1 MKPWHLLVMIL
12 LNIGWAGTIVIN
24 KALGNEA
31 SPGSVLPAPE
41 LLAGGVVTLRFG
53 LAALCMVAL
62 WPFWRGPMPRGKDF
76 LMSLVIGVA
85 VFVVG
90 QRLQV
95 TGVQLGTASDSSVL
109 MAVEPVLA
117 SVAAAIFL
125 REHVG
130 PRRMIGFVLSIAGV
144 IVLNR
149 VWQPGF
155 RWTGLLPSLIF
166 MSSFLCE
173 TAYSILGKPIV
184 ERASPAKLLTLA
196 LVGAT
201 VVNLLIDGP
210 STGRA
215 ALHLRPTE
223 WLQLGYMAVV
233 CTVVGYTVWLVVIK
247 EVPVNV
253 VALTIFIQP
262 IAGVLLAATW
272 LQEAL
277 HWGHLWGSG
286 LIVTGLVV
294 ALSRQIHGSTAPP
307 VPGTTSR

>member
-1 MKPWHLLVMIL
+1 MKPWHLLVMVL

-24 KALGNEA
+24 KALGNDA
-31 SPGSVLPAPE
+31 PPGSEALRPE

-62 WPFWRGPMPRGKDF
+62 WPCWRGPLPRGKDF
-76 LMSLVIGVA
+76 FISLLIGVT
-85 VFVVG
+85 VFVLG

-117 SVAAAIFL
+117 SVAAAFFL
-125 REHVG
+125 REHIG
-130 PRRMIGFVLSIAGV
+130 PRRILGFALSIAGV
-144 IVLNR
+144 VVLNR
-149 VWQPGF
+149 VWQPDF
-155 RWTGLLPSLIF
+155 RWSGLLPSLIF
-166 MSSFLCE
+166 VSSFLCE

-184 ERASPAKLLTLA
+184 QRASPAKLLTLA

-201 VVNLLIDGP
+201 AVNLLIDGP
-210 STGRA
+210 STYHA
-215 ALHLRPTE
+215 AQALRPAE
-223 WLQLGYMAVV
+223 WLQLGYMAII

-253 VALTIFIQP
+253 VTLTIFIQP

-272 LQEAL
+272 LQEPL
-277 HWGHLWGSG
+277 HWGHLWGSL
-286 LIVTGLVV
+286 LIVAGLMV
-294 ALSRQIHGSTAPP
+294 ALSRQIHGSPAPP
-307 VPGTTSR
+307 AASGPP